1 MNALPK
7 TAHTDRRKRRHDAGG
22 VREPID
28 DREIPVL
35 GSQPADSLY
44 QHCTDPHDDA
54 NVKHITP
61 HKRSADR

>member
-7 TAHTDRRKRRHDAGG
+7 TAHTDRRKRRHSAGS

-28 DREIPVL
+28 DRKIPVL
-35 GSQPADSLY
+35 GPQPADSLY
-44 QHCTDPHDDA
+44 QHRADPHEDD

-61 HKRSADR
+61 DKRSADR